1 MKSKA
6 RFISRESGNEWI
18 PRVYPAGT
26 LEAIR
31 KYADLSL
38 EVLGIDDLSTQ
49 AHSLRDVEY
58 LFSTWGMAALSEEEI
73 ERFFPALKAVFYA
86 AGTVQGFARPFLHKG
101 ITVVS
106 AWAANAE
113 PVAEFTLAQIL
124 LANKGYLRNTC
135 LAAAAYPSARAA
147 ADAYPGGYGTR
158 VGILGA
164 GMIGTRVIE
173 LLKPFHLEILVF
185 DPYLDEIRARQLGV
199 QKVGLT
205 EVFSRCQTI
214 SNHIANLPATRGLL
228 DGSCFDLMLPNATFI
243 NTGRGAQVVEADLVA
258 ALIAA
263 PGRTAVLDVTDPEPP
278 EPDSDLYKLD
288 NVFLSTHIAGSKG
301 REVERMGLYMAE
313 EFSRYCEGRPL
324 RYAVTLEMLET
335 MA

>member
-1 MKSKA
+1 MGYA
-6 RFISRESGNEWI
+6 RFISRDPGNEWI

-26 LEAIR
+26 VEAIR
-31 KYADLSL
+31 KYADLPL
-38 EVLGIDDLSTQ
+38 EVLGLADLTTRAQ
-49 AHSLRDVEY
+49 DLRDTEY
-58 LFSTWGMAALSEEEI
+58 LFSTWGMPAMSGEEI
-73 ERFFPALKAVFYA
+73 ERFFPALKAVFYG
-86 AGTVQGFARPFLHKG
+86 AGTVQGFARPFLKKG

-106 AWAANAE
+106 SWAANAE

-124 LANKGYLRNTC
+124 LANKGFLRNTRRAT
-135 LAAAAYPSARAA
+135 LDYQSARVA
-147 ADAYPGGYGTR
+147 ADAYPGNYGTC

-173 LLKPFHLEILVF
+173 LLKPFHLEIFVF
-185 DPYLDEIRARQLGV
+185 DPYLTEIRAQQLGV
-199 QKVGLT
+199 KKVSLA
-205 EVFSRCQTI
+205 EIFSQCQTI

-228 DGSCFDLMLPNATFI
+228 DRACFDRMLPNATFI

-258 ALIAA
+258 ALIAS

-278 EPDSDLYKLD
+278 APDSDLLKLD

-301 REVERMGLYMAE
+301 LEVERMGVYMAE